1 MKVDL
6 IWHANANLSSRS
18 SMMKPL
24 ANHSQRPSA
33 MPAGKINEEEE
44 SESSAFE
51 RKYPPLADPA
61 LEHSTPVLNIVMIVG
76 VRVKREFKFGRQTA
90 QYTTSLHLHSSMGG
104 VT

>member
-1 MKVDL
+1 
-6 IWHANANLSSRS
+6 
-18 SMMKPL
+18 
-24 ANHSQRPSA
+24 

-61 LEHSTPVLNIVMIVG
+61 LEHSTPVLLNIIVMIVG

-104 VT
+104 SNLIEPMTGGRPVTIVTRN